1 MDAFEAF
8 LTPLT
13 AAPEPQPFLA
23 VLWFHTVHVPYTT
36 LPQWRQ
42 LYEGDRSSGGFS
54 QDEMDYFGDISAMD
68 AAIGR
73 LRALL
78 RSQGVADDT
87 IVAFS
92 VRRLIQRDQMLR
104 CLVGCACRL
113 LLCRLLAYSSVYVC
127 GCLGRGATMARS
139 TSASL
144 ARTAP
149 GASSTPGHRRST
161 ACSSGVGNVTWVR
174 EGSGRRG

>member
-42 LYEGDRSSGGFS
+42 LYEGDRTSGGFT

-92 VRRLIQRDQMLR
+92 VRRPIH
-104 CLVGCACRL
+104 RL
-113 LLCRLLAYSSVYVC
+113 DRSDASL
-127 GCLGRGATMARS
+127 LGRLCLQR
-139 TSASL
+139 
-144 ARTAP
+144 P
-149 GASSTPGHRRST
+149 GCCYAG
-161 ACSSGVGNVTWVR
+161 C
-174 EGSGRRG
+174 

>member
-1 MDAFEAF
+1 VDAFEAF

-23 VLWFHTVHVPYTT
+23 VLWFHTVHVPFTT
-36 LPQWRQ
+36 LPEWRQ
-42 LYEGDRSSGGFS
+42 LYEGDHTGGGFT

-92 VRRLIQRDQMLR
+92 VRGPNPQIR
-104 CLVGCACRL
+104 CLAAWLLTVHKGL
-113 LLCRLLAYSSVYVC
+113 LLFHWTHPTAKVAARAFARAK
-127 GCLGRGATMARS
+127 GR
-139 TSASL
+139 
-144 ARTAP
+144 
-149 GASSTPGHRRST
+149 H
-161 ACSSGVGNVTWVR
+161 V
-174 EGSGRRG
+174 

>member
-42 LYEGDRSSGGFS
+42 LYEGDRTSGGFS

-92 VRRLIQRDQMLR
+92 VRRPIHDHPH
-104 CLVGCACRL
+104 G
-113 LLCRLLAYSSVYVC
+113 SD
-127 GCLGRGATMARS
+127 
-139 TSASL
+139 ASL
-144 ARTAP
+144 LRRLCLQRP
-149 GASSTPGHRRST
+149 GCCCAGTD
-161 ACSSGVGNVTWVR
+161 C
-174 EGSGRRG
+174 